1 MRFPLRKVPFEEP
14 RSRRTESFPSR
25 SIWLCLRETSRSAS
39 RTDAVVLRPST
50 LLSPSG
56 YSVIPAPSPLRIS
69 RGADAMC
76 GAEGR
81 GGMTPSLSEDAR
93 TRGALQDGQRPAT
106 GSLSWKHT
114 GQTDTSSP
122 GSRRYHRGRALR
134 DFDLLVTA
142 PCEDQ
147 AAPRRPRRA
156 RGLPL
161 RGGTGRS
168 GVGLPD
174 GQAEG
179 VHAPG
184 AGAHLEGIRRAPPRH
199 LRLRAEGQAG
209 PDRADRRRAGRCAR
223 RVRGRAERRS
233 ASEADRPDRATAHL
247 GEHLRQPIRGDRARP
262 LRRGGGAGAGER
274 SGGAARR
281 RGELLRLA
289 ALRVPQARTGLPRS
303 PPAARPLGSRAQG
316 LPRHSQRAR
325 SQRRRQGE
333 SILARPLGRV
343 AAARPARCRQ
353 ALCAGAAA
361 AARGSEGFQRSLPAH
376 RPPRADAG
384 ALRAAELHLER
395 GRQALPSRAGA
406 GLRSDRTALPGGGL
420 AASPRPSPRPARR
433 VVVHAVSAARAG
445 VDLRGRSRAHFRPR
459 RAARARTGAARS
471 ASSRYA
477 PALLQARGASA
488 VRGPR
493 QAAGERAARR
503 RAEPRAEEG
512 EPVVHPP
519 AGRVRDARRPA
530 LALVRHR
537 LQAVGAARG
546 PHMGTSARGSSA
558 GPRTEAPRR
567 AATGEDGLPRAAAED
582 EGSAG
587 REPRCSE
594 EISDR
599 CIARTLSPRLP
610 DQHFWGK
617 KESSMLKGV
626 VVACACALAVPVQ
639 ARAAPV
645 RGADSGANPEAF
657 PQQTTEVETRRSAGS
672 VILTD
677 TIGGAALGAL
687 AGGGVAAWH
696 RYVDNTGWGD
706 WQRNVLI
713 GAGIGAGV
721 GLILGVASAASSA
734 DRTFTGPIADQRQTG
749 FNSPIPV
756 YGARY

>member
-147 AAPRRPRRA
+147 AAPRRLRRA

-161 RGGTGRS
+161 RDGTGRS

-184 AGAHLEGIRRAPPRH
+184 AGAHLEGIRRAPPRP

-303 PPAARPLGSRAQG
+303 PPAAR
-316 LPRHSQRAR
+316 
-325 SQRRRQGE
+325 
-333 SILARPLGRV
+333 
-343 AAARPARCRQ
+343 
-353 ALCAGAAA
+353 
-361 AARGSEGFQRSLPAH
+361 
-376 RPPRADAG
+376 
-384 ALRAAELHLER
+384 
-395 GRQALPSRAGA
+395 
-406 GLRSDRTALPGGGL
+406 PGGGL

-567 AATGEDGLPRAAAED
+567 AATGEDGLPRAAAEE